1 MSELSTVRIR
11 TNDGGRLLGGLDF
24 CFYLT
29 LIGTNKNFWE
39 DAQNVADESLGRVG
53 GQSLVTRG
61 EKRWEEGHD
70 HRQVAPGIWGTW
82 DCTGGYTDLYVKP
95 LI

>member
-39 DAQNVADESLGRVG
+39 DAQNVLGERWKTEPCHRGRKEVG
-53 GQSLVTRG
+53 GR
-61 EKRWEEGHD
+61 
-70 HRQVAPGIWGTW
+70 A
-82 DCTGGYTDLYVKP
+82 
-95 LI
+95 